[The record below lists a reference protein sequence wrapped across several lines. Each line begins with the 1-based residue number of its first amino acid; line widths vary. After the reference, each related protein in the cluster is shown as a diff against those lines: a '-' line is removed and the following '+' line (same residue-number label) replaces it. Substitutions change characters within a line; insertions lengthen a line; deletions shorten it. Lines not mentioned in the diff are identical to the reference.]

1 MREAE
6 GGGDLPLRES
16 GGVLEAKNFFDVVHG
31 DSLNRHLFSSNS
43 VKLEWMMRFAVELL
57 QHSSLTFRWRE
68 QGFRKR
74 EQEFRKL
81 PKIAHA
87 ENENLA
93 HAVKILAHDGSAL
106 PHFWCSKSQVSS
118 KSSTV

>member
-1 MREAE
+1 
-6 GGGDLPLRES
+6 
-16 GGVLEAKNFFDVVHG
+16 
-31 DSLNRHLFSSNS
+31 
-43 VKLEWMMRFAVELL
+43 MRFAVELL

-81 PKIAHA
+81 PKLAHA

-93 HAVKILAHDGSAL
+93 HDVKILAHDGSENLAHAAPKYAPRRVRL
-106 PHFWCSKSQVSS
+106 LTEAFPACV
-118 KSSTV
+118 